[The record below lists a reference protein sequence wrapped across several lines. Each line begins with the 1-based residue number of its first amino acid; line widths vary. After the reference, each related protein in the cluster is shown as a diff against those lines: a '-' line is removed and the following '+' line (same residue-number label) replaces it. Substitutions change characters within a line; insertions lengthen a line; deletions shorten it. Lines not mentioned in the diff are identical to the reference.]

1 MIDCN
6 PAPLKNSRRH
16 LLYVCRI
23 LLDYFMQKNSKIGPS
38 RLILHIICGS
48 SKVITKGNQ
57 KILKIILWL
66 QDFINK
72 DSTTT
77 NNIRIAFLPRISNQ
91 LYEKLVAASD
101 IITMTHIPGSVS
113 SDLEVIPFLMNGA
126 VLCSSGKS
134 NQTLQT
140 ECHYPFGAN
149 IT

>member
-1 MIDCN
+1 MVDCN

-16 LLYVCRI
+16 LLYVLRI
-23 LLDYFMQKNSKIGPS
+23 LLDFFLQKEAKIGPS

-48 SKVITKGNQ
+48 SKVITKGNE

-72 DSTTT
+72 DITTS
-77 NNIRIAFLPRISNQ
+77 NNIRIAYLPRISNH

-126 VLCSSGKS
+126 VLCSSGRS
-134 NQTLQT
+134 N
-140 ECHYPFGAN
+140 EN
-149 IT
+149 

>member
-1 MIDCN
+1 MDCN

-16 LLYVCRI
+16 LLYVLRI
-23 LLDYFMQKNSKIGPS
+23 LLEFFLQKEAKIRPS

-48 SKVITKGNQ
+48 SKVITKGNE

-72 DSTTT
+72 DITTS
-77 NNIRIAFLPRISNQ
+77 NNIRIAYLPRISNH

-126 VLCSSGKS
+126 VLCSSGRS
-134 NQTLQT
+134 N
-140 ECHYPFGAN
+140 EN
-149 IT
+149 